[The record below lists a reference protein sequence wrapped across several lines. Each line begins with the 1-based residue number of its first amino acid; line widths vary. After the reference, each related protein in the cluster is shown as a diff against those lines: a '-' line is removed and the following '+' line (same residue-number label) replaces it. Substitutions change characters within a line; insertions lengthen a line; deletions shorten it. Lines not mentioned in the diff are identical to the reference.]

1 MSTVPTSGISVE
13 ASLLAPLLLM
23 LTSVVERAITGRRR
37 AHTDTGS
44 ARQRR
49 PQRRRCG
56 AWAAESVRARLC
68 GRPLDRSPTKD
79 AVLWVQPTL
88 FSSGRGSQGSA
99 RTPRVVRRR
108 TTDRAQRHDWLGAV
122 DRVRARDVDR
132 RVRRAGKTAA
142 SHRRT
147 GSPLHAFRHRDV
159 ESPQRL
165 STAIAFS
172 RRRPSDLPVAVIF
185 SPRWLPSDLP
195 RAPSERSRSRRAR
208 PERRWRA
215 GDGALRA
222 DAAVTSRPQR
232 AAWARRWR
240 RWLVVRSRRL
250 ASVAQRRHA
259 VEERH
264 RGRWAPGLAGR
275 SRSAERSRPCSGPTA
290 AAR

>member
-37 AHTDTGS
+37 AHTHTSSG
-44 ARQRR
+44 RQRR

-56 AWAAESVRARLC
+56 AWAAESVRARLS
-68 GRPLDRSPTKD
+68 GRPLDRSPTED

-88 FSSGRGSQGSA
+88 FLSGRGSQGSA

-108 TTDRAQRHDWLGAV
+108 TTDRAQWHDRLAAV

-132 RVRRAGKTAA
+132 RARRAGKTAA

-159 ESPQRL
+159 ERPHRL

-195 RAPSERSRSRRAR
+195 RALGPEAGEWLQQATLAIRAR
-208 PERRWRA
+208 VPLDVLA
-215 GDGALRA
+215 DTIQALPDLFGD
-222 DAAVTSRPQR
+222 
-232 AAWARRWR
+232 
-240 RWLVVRSRRL
+240 
-250 ASVAQRRHA
+250 
-259 VEERH
+259 
-264 RGRWAPGLAGR
+264 
-275 SRSAERSRPCSGPTA
+275 
-290 AAR
+290 